1 VVAQRLV
8 RVVCAKCKQAYTPP
22 ESVLRDAGVTPKMA
36 ESATFARG
44 KGCGNCNKS
53 GYRGRIGIY
62 ELMLI
67 TAKIREA
74 IFENRSSQDIRKIAT
89 SQGMKTLYHDGI
101 FKVLKGITTFE
112 EVYRVTKRTEQD
124 VFE

>member
-1 VVAQRLV
+1 
-8 RVVCAKCKQAYTPP
+8 
-22 ESVLRDAGVTPKMA
+22 
-36 ESATFARG
+36 
-44 KGCGNCNKS
+44 
-53 GYRGRIGIY
+53 
-62 ELMLI
+62 MLI

-89 SQGMKTLYHDGI
+89 SQGMKTLYQDGI
-101 FKVLKGITTFE
+101 FKVLKGITTLE